1 MHLPE
6 IQFLWKY
13 SHRNWWWSNL
23 KMFSNFNTMMTT
35 IKCSTVRHAH
45 LTKPTIYHVE
55 RFVCLFRLRGSRASV
70 AKLDVH
76 RHEMAIISGS
86 TVAVSS
92 ACLGSTL
99 FAVFVRQMFSL
110 WAWRGRERERESESS
125 SCFYLNWLF
134 IYRSTSLCHHTNT
147 HTHTW
152 STHIEH
158 STRATLPIHA
168 ILLFLLL
175 VVAYSATV

>member
-92 ACLGSTL
+92 ACVGSTL

-110 WAWRGRERERESESS
+110 WAWRGRERERKRELKLLLFELTI
-125 SCFYLNWLF
+125 YLS
-134 IYRSTSLCHHTNT
+134 IDVIVSPHK